1 MVIYT
6 FCVNLLTK
14 EEEEEEEEQ
23 GGIILCLAVK

>member
-14 EEEEEEEEQ
+14 EEEEEEQ

>member
-14 EEEEEEEEQ
+14 EEEEEEEQ